1 MTYEDKNILARYLIG
16 DWDFNDSEAAEASL
30 REAIDKAQLG
40 QAVENDRPIRWTST
54 PSIEAEEIAKKF
66 IYM

>member
-1 MTYEDKNILARYLIG
+1 MTYEDKNILARYLLN
-16 DWDFNDSEAAEASL
+16 DWNFDGSEDAEDRLAA
-30 REAIDKAQLG
+30 AIDLAIADDANG
-40 QAVENDRPIRWTST
+40 RPVRWTST

>member
-1 MTYEDKNILARYLIG
+1 MTYEDKNILARYLLN
-16 DWDFNDSEAAEASL
+16 DWDFNDSEESEKLL
-30 REAIDKAQLG
+30 REAIDKALE
-40 QAVENDRPIRWTST
+40 AAANDRPIRWTST